1 MKKSLSRLVSAVLIL
16 AASYLIPVNLALNV
30 PATRSYLNSIQPD
43 QFAVTW
49 ERAWS
54 LFPLRFELTGL
65 AADGQ
70 TATEQWQVDAQRAAA
85 AVSLLPLL
93 KGEIRLHD
101 LDLDDIDLRLR
112 PRPTPEDGHGAF
124 VKYFPVIRNRDS
136 DALAEPVPGDEG
148 GALVLAIGDIHVKG
162 EHAFWVSHIR
172 GALPGEVR
180 GSVRMDT
187 KAGRLSL
194 AGGALDLALESLRI
208 ADQTH
213 VTEGASLKGRIEIPP
228 FTLSETKGL
237 EFLRV
242 GELDAQIDLPVQN
255 LDFLVLLMPPA
266 GAMELS
272 GQGRLR
278 GRVVLSGGEALQG
291 TDLVVE
297 AHELAMNLGPYEF
310 GGDGSVEFM
319 VDPADEAQADLIVR
333 FDQVRAE
340 LGSVGA
346 TDAGA
351 PQVLF
356 SGRGLTA
363 QLHAAETDP
372 TTTSTAVRAEELL
385 SEVELTLLL
394 TIPSMEVAD
403 LAVYNRLFPDRWD
416 LELLGGAGTVS
427 GKVEVTSKTLSLDMD
442 LASNRADLR
451 YKHYHATT
459 DLLLQLRAMVD
470 QAAGATLHL
479 GGTSLRIDDAKIVR
493 TGGTGAS
500 AREHRTKPWTADFRI
515 AEGTLTLPTPAEGDD
530 ADPIPSVAKVL
541 EDQGFGALIASA
553 DGLLSTTLTVTRLDW
568 IAELLNRPLGLSL
581 TGSGEID
588 AEIVLADGWPTRGT
602 TLRVPRESLSLALM
616 DHRVDGKGTAILR
629 LEKGGK
635 KPRLRLAVALEEAR
649 LRRRDEP
656 EPSIGE
662 VRMDAEIL
670 VANPL
675 VGGAADVTLN
685 IHSARVRD
693 MSIYNAYLPAHAPLS
708 LISGEASLVGD
719 LRFKP
724 DSAKGELLLLAEG
737 VRMLVDQE
745 ELSGDLRV
753 DLLVR
758 DGSAEDMRFDI
769 TGSSVVLDDVQV
781 IGKVGSARAPDW
793 HARLQLEETQVL
805 WHKPMHLD
813 MAAGIIIKDTRP
825 FVALLDNM
833 RGEHGWI
840 DNLLTV
846 RDLGGHLKLTLDG
859 KRAVLS
865 DAMIGSEQISVGA
878 KGRADAHGREGLV
891 YVRWHDLTGALELRG
906 GEKYFDIANARGRF
920 DAYVPGRAALASQPH
935 KAKAQDSSAA
945 NAEGFRKPAAA
956 SGPGEV
962 SSPKVDNT
970 PKEPENLFLN

>member
-1 MKKSLSRLVSAVLIL
+1 MKKLLSRLVSAVLIL
-16 AASYLIPVNLALNV
+16 AALYLIPVNLALNL
-30 PATRSYLNSIQPD
+30 PATRSYLNSIRPD

-54 LFPLRFELTGL
+54 LYPLRFELTDL

-70 TATEQWQVDAQRAAA
+70 TPTEQWQVDAKRAAA
-85 AVSLLPLL
+85 AVSLLALL
-93 KGEIRLHD
+93 KGEMRLHD
-101 LDLDDIDLRLR
+101 LDLADIDLRLR
-112 PRPTPEDGHGAF
+112 PRPKPEDDYADIAQ
-124 VKYFPVIRNRDS
+124 YFPVIRNRDP
-136 DALAEPVPGDEG
+136 DAPAEPAPLEEG
-148 GALVLAIGDIHVKG
+148 GSVTLEIEAIRIEG

-194 AGGALDLALESLRI
+194 AGGALDLVLESLRI

-228 FTLSETKGL
+228 FTLSATRGL

-372 TTTSTAVRAEELL
+372 TTTSTAVRAEDLL

-394 TIPSMEVAD
+394 TVPSMEVAD
-403 LAVYNRLFPDRWD
+403 LAVYNRLFPEGWD

-451 YKHYHATT
+451 YKHYHATA
-459 DLLLQLRAMVD
+459 DLLLQLRGMVD

-479 GGTSLRIDDAKIVR
+479 DGTSLRIDDAEIVR
-493 TGGTGAS
+493 AGGTGAS
-500 AREHRTKPWTADFRI
+500 VGEHRIKPWTADFRI
-515 AEGTLTLPTPAEGDD
+515 AQGTLTLPTPVEGDD

-541 EDQGFGALIASA
+541 EDRGFGALIANA
-553 DGLLSTTLTVTRLDW
+553 DGRLSSTLTVSRLDW

-581 TGSGEID
+581 TGSGELD
-588 AEIVLADGWPTRGT
+588 AEIVLADGLPARCT
-602 TLRVPRESLSLALM
+602 TLRVPRQS
-616 DHRVDGKGTAILR
+616 
-629 LEKGGK
+629 
-635 KPRLRLAVALEEAR
+635 
-649 LRRRDEP
+649 
-656 EPSIGE
+656 
-662 VRMDAEIL
+662 
-670 VANPL
+670 
-675 VGGAADVTLN
+675 
-685 IHSARVRD
+685 
-693 MSIYNAYLPAHAPLS
+693 LS

-724 DSAKGELLLLAEG
+724 DSAKGELLLVAEG

-769 TGSSVVLDDVQV
+769 TGSSIVLDDVQAF
-781 IGKVGSARAPDW
+781 GKVGSARAPDW
-793 HARLQLEETQVL
+793 HARLQLEETEVL

-813 MAAGIIIKDTRP
+813 MTAGINIKDTRP
-825 FVALLDNM
+825 FIALLDDM

-840 DNLLTV
+840 DNLLIA
-846 RDLGGHLKLTLDG
+846 RDLGGHLKLALDG
-859 KRAVLS
+859 KRALLS

-878 KGRADAHGREGLV
+878 KGRADVHGREGMV
-891 YVRWHDLTGALELRG
+891 YVRWHDLTGAMELQG
-906 GEKYFDIANARGRF
+906 GEKHFDIANARKRF
-920 DAYVPGRAALASQPH
+920 DAYVPGRAAVASQRH
-935 KAKAQDSSAA
+935 KAKAIPPRHTQRAFADQPRRRGQA
-945 NAEGFRKPAAA
+945 R
-956 SGPGEV
+956 
-962 SSPKVDNT
+962 SPRPRSIT
-970 PKEPENLFLN
+970 PPRNPRTLS